1 MPTVRSN
8 DIEIYYEEHGSG
20 EPLVLI
26 MGWGCNAATWKPQLP
41 GLAERFRVITFDNRG
56 VGRTS
61 APKDAYSIAEMA
73 EDTRGLLD
81 ALDIARTHV
90 FGISMG
96 GMIAQELALIYPER
110 VDALALGCTS
120 PGSKRAAG
128 YRDLFKNISTFND
141 TVGSDGPSLEWFQDF
156 LKLLWTDS
164 AITHSDTHLQDFVLS
179 LIRFPATS
187 HGMHNQSYAIAAH
200 DAYDRLPQIQHQT
213 LVMTGDKDGLIDCE
227 NSLIL
232 AGQIPNANLK
242 IFPGLKHAFH
252 LEAAA
257 RVNTVLIDFIDS
269 VRMARQGAR
278 SETAVAVTRQV

>member
-8 DIEIYYEEHGSG
+8 GIDIYYEEHGSG
-20 EPLVLI
+20 EPLLLI
-26 MGWGCNAATWKPQLP
+26 MGWGCNAATWKPQVP

-61 APKDAYSIAEMA
+61 APKPAYLIADMVD
-73 EDTRGLLD
+73 DTRGLLD
-81 ALDIARTHV
+81 ALDIERAHV

-96 GMIAQELALIYPER
+96 GMIAQELAINFPER
-110 VDALALGCTS
+110 IDALALGCTS
-120 PGSKRAAG
+120 PGSRRAAG
-128 YRDLFKNISTFND
+128 HRELLKNISEFNAR
-141 TVGSDGPSLEWFQDF
+141 VGSDGPSLEWFQDF
-156 LKLLWTDS
+156 LKRLWTDG
-164 AITHSDTHLQDFVLS
+164 AISRSHTHLQDFVLS
-179 LIRFPATS
+179 MIRFPPTQ
-187 HGMHNQSYAIAAH
+187 HGLRNQSHAVAMH
-200 DAYDRLPQIQHQT
+200 DTYDRLSQIQHRT

-232 AGQIPNANLK
+232 AGRIPNADLK

-269 VRMARQGAR
+269 VKMERGDVTLEPAGAVKVER
-278 SETAVAVTRQV
+278 